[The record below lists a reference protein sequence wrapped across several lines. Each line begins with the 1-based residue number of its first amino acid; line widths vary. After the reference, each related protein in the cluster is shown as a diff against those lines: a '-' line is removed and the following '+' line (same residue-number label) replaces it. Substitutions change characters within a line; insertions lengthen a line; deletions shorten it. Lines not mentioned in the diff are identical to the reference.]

1 MANGGSTRRWLRVV
15 AAIVVGLVVGV
26 GSSLWVLGNGE
37 LLGDFEKD
45 HWFGND
51 QAGSVAADPY
61 TRGIVASIGLLALNK
76 SETIYFHRYEDE
88 HGAQLR
94 EGCVYELRGT
104 ALPARWWSIT
114 VYAADHFLPVNED
127 RAFSIDASQLVAGAD
142 GAWKAKIAPDSDG
155 ADNWIS
161 NEAAGEFSLALRMY
175 NPEAIALDDPAAIAF
190 PTIATI
196 SCDGGG
202 S

>member
-1 MANGGSTRRWLRVV
+1 MSKLRVV
-15 AAIVVGLVVGV
+15 GAIVVGLGVGV
-26 GSSLWVLGNGE
+26 GSALWVLGNGE

-76 SETIYFHRYEDE
+76 SETIYFHRYKDE
-88 HGAQLR
+88 SGRQLND
-94 EGCVYELRGT
+94 GCVYELRG
-104 ALPARWWSIT
+104 ASLPTRWWSIT
-114 VYAADHFLPVNED
+114 VYAADDFLPVNDD
-127 RAFSIDASQLVAGAD
+127 RSFSVDASQVVAGDD
-142 GAWKAKIAPDSDG
+142 GTWTTRLAVDRAEAP
-155 ADNWIS
+155 NWIS
-161 NEAAGEFSLALRMY
+161 TEAAGEYSLALRMY
-175 NPEAIALDDPAAIAF
+175 NPDGSALADPGSIPF

-196 SCDGGG
+196 SCGGG